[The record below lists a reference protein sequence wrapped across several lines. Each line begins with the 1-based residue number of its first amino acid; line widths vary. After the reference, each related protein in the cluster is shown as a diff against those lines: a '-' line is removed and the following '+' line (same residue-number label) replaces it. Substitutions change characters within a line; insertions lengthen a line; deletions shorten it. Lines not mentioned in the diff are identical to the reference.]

1 MEDALKML
9 NALLA
14 DELSK
19 SDEVFYQLEDLDP
32 NSKDWKDLDNESY
45 WLSGR
50 INGIV
55 TAINV
60 LGRVDSLTNVI
71 PS

>member
-14 DELSK
+14 DEIGK
-19 SDEVFYQLEDLDP
+19 SDELFYQLEDLDP
-32 NSKDWKDLDNESY
+32 NSKDWDEYNNESL
-45 WLSGR
+45 WTTGR
-50 INGIV
+50 ISGLV

-60 LGRVDSLTNVI
+60 LGRVENV
-71 PS
+71 SN